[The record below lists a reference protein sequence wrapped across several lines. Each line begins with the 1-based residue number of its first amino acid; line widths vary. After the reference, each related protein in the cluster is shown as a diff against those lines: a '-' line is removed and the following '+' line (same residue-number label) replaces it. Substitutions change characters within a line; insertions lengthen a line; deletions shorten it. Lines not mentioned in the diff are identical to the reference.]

1 MRTLIAET
9 ETIFRFAH
17 PEKLIGY
24 AGLAQRVKQRAA
36 MDRRGGA
43 NQARLRVVADGID

>member
-17 PEKLIGY
+17 PEKLISY
-24 AGLAQRVKQRAA
+24 AGLAPRVKQSAA
-36 MDRRGGA
+36 VDRRGGA
-43 NQARLRVVADGID
+43 RLRLAEGATTGS